1 MQKINENQKGFIR
14 CQKLSSTSSTK
25 VFPLFVKI
33 AVKAGNLI
41 KVCQLYFYLAKIN
54 HGKMSEKR
62 SLKGNNVVVNNR
74 TLAQMVATEP
84 ISIIYSFTLIN
95 VNG

>member
-1 MQKINENQKGFIR
+1 MTIKKV
-14 CQKLSSTSSTK
+14 LSDAKNSLLHLQQTK

-54 HGKMSEKR
+54 HGKMSVKEV
-62 SLKGNNVVVNNR
+62 LKGTMLRSKIGKLPKWCQVLHSC
-74 TLAQMVATEP
+74 TQ
-84 ISIIYSFTLIN
+84 
-95 VNG
+95 

>member
-1 MQKINENQKGFIR
+1 MLKINENQKGFIR

-54 HGKMSEKR
+54 HGKMSVKEV
-62 SLKGNNVVVNNR
+62 LKGTMLWSTIAKLPKWCQVLHSC
-74 TLAQMVATEP
+74 TQ
-84 ISIIYSFTLIN
+84 
-95 VNG
+95 